1 LDVNAK
7 NGDVRLEPATAAMY
21 GGQYRGSVQVDA
33 TQAVPRL
40 NMDQRLTGVDFAPLL
55 KDLYKTERVAGKGT
69 ATIKVNG
76 SGRDSVALVKS
87 LAGTMD
93 FNVAD
98 GAFLG
103 TDLVYEIRRAQALL
117 KQQAIPERTGPART
131 PFNALH
137 ASGVIQ
143 NGILTNKDLEVAAP
157 VLKMTGQGTVDLAQ
171 QSLNYRLSTSIL
183 KATDENAGGKDL
195 LGTSIPVLVTGP
207 LSSPS
212 IKPDIEGLV
221 REKAKQKLDEQKDK
235 LEQKL
240 RDKLK
245 GILGG

>member
-1 LDVNAK
+1 
-7 NGDVRLEPATAAMY
+7 MY
-21 GGQYRGSVQVDA
+21 GGQYRGSVQIDA

-40 NMDQRLTGVDFAPLL
+40 NMDQRLTAVDFTPLL

-76 SGRDSVALVKS
+76 TGRDSAALVKS

-117 KQQAIPERTGPART
+117 KQQPIPARTGPERTA
-131 PFNALH
+131 FNALH

-143 NGILTNKDLEVAAP
+143 NGILTNKDLEIAAP
-157 VLKMTGQGTVDLAQ
+157 VLKVTGQGTVDLPQ
-171 QSLNYRLSTSIL
+171 QSLNYRLSASIL
-183 KATDENAGGKDL
+183 KATDDTSKDL
-195 LGTSIPVLVTGP
+195 LGTAIPVLVTGP

-212 IKPDIEGLV
+212 IRPDIEGLV
-221 REKAKQKLDEQKDK
+221 REKAKQKIDEQKDK